1 MAVFSLSYD
10 HKTFTLRLRTWAVNS
25 VKLNLQASCCR
36 IAERKAISSLD
47 AAVLIFVMVGAP
59 TITMVF
65 GPAPQKSPVLSRATK
80 PLSMI
85 SVVGSAIAS
94 IAFFTSMTSTL

>member
-1 MAVFSLSYD
+1 MAVFSLGYN
-10 HKTFTLRLRTWAVNS
+10 HQTFTLRLPTWTVNS
-25 VKLNLQASCCR
+25 VKLNLQASCCC

-65 GPAPQKSPVLSRATK
+65 GIFRRMYVTK
-80 PLSMI
+80 R
-85 SVVGSAIAS
+85 
-94 IAFFTSMTSTL
+94 